1 MLDKVRECNIQGTI
15 YHFKFTN
22 ATIMKIEQKY
32 SNYAKIL
39 EGAMT
44 GEQFFT
50 NAMRILSNCCIEKDW
65 DETELAEALE
75 PEQLGYEIPML
86 TTLVYLDYMG
96 IDTEKEVD
104 ELENNKGNENTE
116 KN

>member
-1 MLDKVRECNIQGTI
+1 MLDRVRECNIQGVK

-22 ATIMKIEQKY
+22 STIIKIEAKY
-32 SNYAKIL
+32 KNYAKIL

-50 NAMRILSNCCIEKDW
+50 NAMRILSNCCLEKDW
-65 DETELAEALE
+65 DEIELAEALE

-86 TTLVYLDYMG
+86 VTLVYLDYMG
-96 IDTEKEVD
+96 IDTEKEVY
-104 ELENNKGNENTE
+104 ELEKKENENTE